1 MQLDASLLR
10 CFREDHARLG
20 AALHRLSERLRVG
33 DVAGARAVARE
44 LDPLAG
50 PHIAFEEQEFYP
62 RLVPILGADEVDRLR
77 AEHRQALEAVRALL
91 EDAEPPDEE
100 GLRALLERSERME
113 THVAECGELFQAL
126 EQLGR
131 EEQGELYER
140 LLEWRRRK
148 PLWTDLAGAGEG

>member
-1 MQLDASLLR
+1 MQIDASLLR

-20 AALHRLSERLRVG
+20 RALHRLSQRLRVG
-33 DVAGARAVARE
+33 DVTGARAVAQE

-62 RLVPILGADEVDRLR
+62 RLVPILGANEVDRLL

-91 EDAEPPDEE
+91 EHAEPPGDE
-100 GLRALLERSERME
+100 GLRELLERSERME
-113 THVAECGELFQAL
+113 AHIAECGELFEAL
-126 EQLGR
+126 GRLGR

-148 PLWTDLAGAGEG
+148 PLWTSLAGADEG